1 MYWGFAISFNS
12 FSIARGLLCVTI
24 GLAPGFALAQTSAED
39 PVEPS
44 PVVSPIDYS
53 GYSHHELT
61 EVGARWDDLD
71 APARQALLR
80 EVKLRMARRP
90 DAKGVLQIRTQRR
103 YGRIVRR
110 SDGRVLRIE
119 TQVVTV
125 QPVNPGQ
132 GNRSFGVGFERRSSE
147 RNQTQEVSE
156 SRGADG
162 EASPP
167 VLRVKDQRH

>member
-1 MYWGFAISFNS
+1 MA
-12 FSIARGLLCVTI
+12 I
-24 GLAPGFALAQTSAED
+24 GLAPGFALAQTPAED
-39 PVEPS
+39 PVDPS

-53 GYSHHELT
+53 GYSHHQLT
-61 EVGARWDDLD
+61 EIGARWDDLD
-71 APARQALLR
+71 APERQALLR

-90 DAKGVLQIRTQRR
+90 EAKGVLQIRMQRR

-125 QPVNPGQ
+125 QPVKPGQ

-147 RNQTQEVSE
+147 RNQKQEASE
-156 SRGADG
+156 SRGTEG
-162 EASPP
+162 KASPP
-167 VLRVKDQRH
+167 VLRVKDQPR